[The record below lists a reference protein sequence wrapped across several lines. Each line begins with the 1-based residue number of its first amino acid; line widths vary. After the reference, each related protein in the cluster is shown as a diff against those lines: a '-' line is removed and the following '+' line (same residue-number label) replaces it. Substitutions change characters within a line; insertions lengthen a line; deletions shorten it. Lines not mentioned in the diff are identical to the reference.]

1 MLSSVPVCRIVGTLR
16 FRLSSR
22 PSPRLSFR
30 PSARLGVS
38 GLLRLVRS
46 SRVIVSQ
53 GVSFHPIVLVAS
65 SVLPCSGPCLIERG
79 VNVSFLSWV
88 SGASCRRL
96 FCSHSRRSLAR
107 RRFPQLRFPSE
118 ISVDCPGS
126 SCGMTWTSSSP
137 PLRSR
142 HSLLVLRSQS
152 VRIGFSLVGSSVG
165 PSRLPGWASRFPCR
179 ARCRYQPRRGRGA
192 SRSQGVFALRYPYAP
207 FLSARFPHLFPIAIV
222 VGGVRANRLTGTS

>member
-137 PLRSR
+137 PAFSPQPPCLAFPVGSYR
-142 HSLLVLRSQS
+142 LLVRRPVRRPVCRS
-152 VRIGFSLVGSSVG
+152 VSS
-165 PSRLPGWASRFPCR
+165 PRLGVPFPLSC
-179 ARCRYQPRRGRGA
+179 PL
-192 SRSQGVFALRYPYAP
+192 S
-207 FLSARFPHLFPIAIV
+207 LSASSWERSVSFAWRFRSSISIRAVFVSSISPSVPHCDCCGRRP
-222 VGGVRANRLTGTS
+222 SE